1 MTSNE
6 LEHANRLF
14 WIVKGRLV
22 PKGWSDNTIQDMVK
36 DYTKRVWYNE
46 ESYIYEEGF
55 EKAWKKHL
63 TNPLN

>member
-6 LEHANRLF
+6 IEHANRLF

-22 PKGWSDNTIQDMVK
+22 PEGWSDKTIQDMVK

-55 EKAWKKHL
+55 EKAWQNHL
-63 TNPLN
+63 TKYYI